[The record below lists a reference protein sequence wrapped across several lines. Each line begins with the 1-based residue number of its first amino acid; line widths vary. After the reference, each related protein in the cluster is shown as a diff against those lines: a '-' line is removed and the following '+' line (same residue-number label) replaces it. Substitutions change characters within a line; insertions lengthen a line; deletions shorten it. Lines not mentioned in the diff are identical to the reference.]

1 LVLGCLLAAIAF
13 YMKVHELSL
22 QAVPALA
29 VTGILLYIGSF
40 SIGMGAVPWVV
51 MSEIFPINIKGQAG
65 SIATLVNWFGAWLSS
80 YTFNFLMTWSYYGK
94 ALLCHQK

>member
-1 LVLGCLLAAIAF
+1 MGAFFIDKAGRKPLLLVSGSGLVLGCLLAAIAF

-51 MSEIFPINIKGQAG
+51 MSEVIRISNIM
-65 SIATLVNWFGAWLSS
+65 ILILS
-80 YTFNFLMTWSYYGK
+80 
-94 ALLCHQK
+94 AI